1 MGGDLGASIV
11 VETTVEEFEIFVA
24 AERGTG
30 GNSKTLDDL
39 ERNKGRL

>member
-1 MGGDLGASIV
+1 MGASIV
-11 VETTVEEFEIFVA
+11 VEATVEEFEIFVA
-24 AERGTG
+24 AERSTG